1 MIDIFSVTFLLG
13 IVFGLFAGFTI
24 KSYFSKKNESE
35 FDVNDYTKNL
45 KDLKVAID
53 GFQKTNSEDRG
64 AVQTL
69 LKSVQTGQAE
79 VKEEAERIANTF
91 ISGGT
96 HRLRF
101 WREMDQSLRS

>member
-45 KDLKVAID
+45 KDLLGRTKFSVMSMGDFTLKGLEDNWELFKVE
-53 GFQKTNSEDRG
+53 NNE
-64 AVQTL
+64 
-69 LKSVQTGQAE
+69 
-79 VKEEAERIANTF
+79 
-91 ISGGT
+91 
-96 HRLRF
+96 
-101 WREMDQSLRS
+101 